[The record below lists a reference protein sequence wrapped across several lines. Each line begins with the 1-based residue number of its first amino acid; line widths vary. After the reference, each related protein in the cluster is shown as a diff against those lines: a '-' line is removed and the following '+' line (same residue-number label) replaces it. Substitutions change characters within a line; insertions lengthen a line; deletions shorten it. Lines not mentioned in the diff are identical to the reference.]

1 MKYFTISELLH
12 SDTAVA
18 KKIWNGANR
27 EQEDNLMALVGAVL
41 DPLRTLYGRP
51 ITVNSGFRCA
61 ALNRAVKGVSNSQHL
76 RGEAAD
82 IDTGSAVENKKLAQL
97 IVKNHIPFDQLIDE
111 SSYAWVHVSYKRV
124 GNNRGQILRMRGGKY
139 SIIKAEE
146 L

>member
-27 EQEDNLMALVGAVL
+27 EQEDNLTALVEAVL
-41 DPLRTLYGRP
+41 DPLRIFYGLP
-51 ITVNSGFRCA
+51 IRISSGFRCPT
-61 ALNRAVKGVSNSQHL
+61 LNKAVGGVSNSQHL

-82 IDTGSAVENKKLAQL
+82 IDTGNIAANRRLAKMIVDLKL
-97 IVKNHIPFDQLIDE
+97 PFDQLIDE
-111 SSYAWVHVSYKRV
+111 SNYAWVHVSHKRNV
-124 GNNRGQILRMRGGKY
+124 GNRGQILRMRGGEY
-139 SIIKAEE
+139 TIIKPEQ

>member
-111 SSYAWVHVSYKRV
+111 SNYAWVHVSYKRS
-124 GNNRGQILRMRGGKY
+124 GQNRGQILRMRGGKY
-139 SIIKAEE
+139 TVIRAEE